1 MADNSTRYTRR
12 IWWLLL
18 KFIILSNQI
27 ILFLPS
33 YMSPLKDHKQHLN
46 TKHRIKMIQ
55 LVIDILGFGEICYEE
70 LERKGTSYTF
80 DTIQSLISKNQD
92 AEFYFVIGTD
102 QYNQLEQWHNINQLK
117 EIITFVIVNRD
128 TSHQI
133 VDPSMISIDIPR
145 IDISSTMI
153 RNRVQNNKTSKYSFH
168 QM

>member
-1 MADNSTRYTRR
+1 MTKKLFYMADNSTRYTRR

-80 DTIQSLISKNQD
+80 DTIQSLISKIKMQN
-92 AEFYFVIGTD
+92 FILS
-102 QYNQLEQWHNINQLK
+102 LEQTNTINLNNGITSISLK
-117 EIITFVIVNRD
+117 
-128 TSHQI
+128 
-133 VDPSMISIDIPR
+133 
-145 IDISSTMI
+145 
-153 RNRVQNNKTSKYSFH
+153 K
-168 QM
+168 

>member
-1 MADNSTRYTRR
+1 
-12 IWWLLL
+12 
-18 KFIILSNQI
+18 
-27 ILFLPS
+27 
-33 YMSPLKDHKQHLN
+33 MSPLKDHKQHLN

-133 VDPSMISIDIPR
+133 VDPSMISIDILG
-145 IDISSTMI
+145 
-153 RNRVQNNKTSKYSFH
+153 
-168 QM
+168 